1 MLVAWPGSF
10 WVSVGSWNPPGNE
23 LWVLWALHCCLGLEA
38 GLEPGEKGHELG
50 KAMVAAA
57 PQRLSP
63 AQPTASPSLD
73 QHGFSSSGERL
84 CGGLGQA
91 RDSGEAEAS
100 PHSSC
105 CCCC

>member
-38 GLEPGEKGHELG
+38 GLEP
-50 KAMVAAA
+50 
-57 PQRLSP
+57 
-63 AQPTASPSLD
+63 SLD
-73 QHGFSSSGERL
+73 QHGFSSSGERV